1 MDSLIETC
9 HAIGQILNKKPGAGA
24 DDFLP
29 ILIFALI
36 RSKVPAIPSTIDYLQ
51 RFCNPAILLSEP
63 GYCLT
68 NLAGAAYFI
77 ENSTSADLNI
87 VDKVF
92 CAYYQRARRQNGLP
106 VDHRYCLH
114 DKQENAPVFS
124 QPQQQPQQQQPRPQ
138 PQQPRPQQQQ
148 PRPQPQQQPK
158 PQPQQQPKPQ
168 PQPQPQPPKVEE
180 EEEDLLF
187 F

>member
-138 PQQPRPQQQQ
+138 QQQ
-148 PRPQPQQQPK
+148 PRPQPQQQQPK

-168 PQPQPQPPKVEE
+168 PQPQPPKVEE